1 MATRSDVLRSMM
13 NKPVSKS
20 KESEQMYGEYNPETT
35 GFSETEL
42 GDLIDLLPAEKRSA
56 FVQDLTELFTKYDIK
71 I

>member
-1 MATRSDVLRSMM
+1 MATRSDILRSMM
-13 NKPVSKS
+13 NAPVSAAQS
-20 KESEQMYGEYNPETT
+20 QEPMYGEYNPQTC

-56 FVQDLTELFTKYDIK
+56 FVQDLTNLFAKYDIK